1 VNSFSAYPKVWNLG
15 HPSVAD
21 ILLDDV
27 IVEEKVDGSQFSFGV
42 DETGEIRIRSKGVV
56 MNVEAP
62 EGMFQKAVATVKDL
76 APILHPG
83 WTYRGE
89 FLQQPKHNALAYDRV
104 PAHYIILFDV
114 TTGTEEYMPRAQ
126 KEQEAARLGLEI
138 VPVIFEGK
146 ITSLDFFKSLLK
158 QTSILG
164 GQQIEGVVVKNAGRF
179 GKDGKPLFGKFVS
192 EAFREV
198 HKGEWKKANPMS
210 VDIIDQ
216 LVARYRTPARWAKA
230 VQHLRERGEITN
242 TPQDIAKL
250 LPEVLADIEAECK
263 TEIMEMLF
271 KWAWNKARRGF
282 TGGAPEW
289 YKAQLLEQQFVPVCD
304 AVKPEQYVTIAEPAH
319 LYTRPGRTFTVNGG
333 TEVAADGQPSA

>member
-1 VNSFSAYPKVWNLG
+1 MNSFSAYPKVWNLG

-42 DETGEIRIRSKGVV
+42 DETGEIRIRSKGIV

-179 GKDGKPLFGKFVS
+179 GKDGKPLFGKYVS
-192 EAFREV
+192 PEFREV
-198 HKGEWKKANPMS
+198 HKGEWKKANPIS
-210 VDIIDQ
+210 ADIIDV
-216 LVARYRTPARWAKA
+216 LISKYRTPARWAKA

-250 LPEVLADIEAECK
+250 LPEITTDIENECK
-263 TEIMEMLF
+263 AEIMEMLF

-282 TGGAPEW
+282 TAGAPEW
-289 YKAQLLEQQFVPVCD
+289 YKASLLEQQFMP
-304 AVKPEQYVTIAEPAH
+304 
-319 LYTRPGRTFTVNGG
+319 
-333 TEVAADGQPSA
+333 TEVKSEEASETQREEAAEATGH